1 MVTMPPCTDVSMV
14 WPPLSTCTLMMGS
27 IFSLP
32 SVPNTNK
39 YNRRITLVEY
49 SLPKSFIYSY
59 IKIKTVESSKKGTG
73 KACFFKRGRTSVE

>member
-39 YNRRITLVEY
+39 YSSRITLVEY
-49 SLPKSFIYSY
+49 SLSKSFILYY
-59 IKIKTVESSKKGTG
+59 IKIKTMERSKKEQE
-73 KACFFKRGRTSVE
+73 KPVFSKDQTSVE